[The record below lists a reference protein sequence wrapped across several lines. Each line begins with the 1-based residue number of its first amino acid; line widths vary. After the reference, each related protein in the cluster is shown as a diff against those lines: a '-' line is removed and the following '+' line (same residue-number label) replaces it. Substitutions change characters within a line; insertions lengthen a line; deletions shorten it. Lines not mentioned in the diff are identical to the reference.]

1 MEYAGSRATSAYDA
15 LSTRDKKS
23 KQMIN
28 ALFGDVKTGRLM
40 RLQYLG
46 YSLLLSL
53 LMFGFGL
60 AIVLAIGAGEHII
73 GGDLQQAQDKL
84 REIFTLPLIIVFA
97 VVIPLFVFIGLNI
110 MAKRIR
116 DIGLPGWWTMLVI
129 IVLEGVASFAVSDG
143 AGSVLHSLVWF
154 TLLLIPTDT
163 FKKQ

>member
-1 MEYAGSRATSAYDA
+1 
-15 LSTRDKKS
+15 
-23 KQMIN
+23 MIN

-84 REIFTLPLIIVFA
+84 REMFTLPLMIVYA
-97 VVIPLFVFIGLNI
+97 VVMPLFVFIGLNI
-110 MAKRIR
+110 LAKRIR
-116 DIGLPGWWTMLVI
+116 DIGLPGWLTVLVI
-129 IVLEGVASFAVSDG
+129 IVLEGVASFAVSSG
-143 AGSVLHSLVWF
+143 AGSGLHTLVWIA
-154 TLLLIPTDT
+154 LLLIPTDT
-163 FKKQ
+163 FKDSSPG

>member
-1 MEYAGSRATSAYDA
+1 MV
-15 LSTRDKKS
+15 
-23 KQMIN
+23 N
-28 ALFGDVKTGRLM
+28 ALIGDVKTGRLM

-60 AIVLAIGAGEHII
+60 AIALAIGAGEHII

-84 REIFTLPLIIVFA
+84 REMFTLPLMIVFA
-97 VVIPLFVFIGLNI
+97 VIMPLFVFIGLNM

-129 IVLEGVASFAVSDG
+129 IVLGGVVPVAVSSG
-143 AGSVLHSLVWF
+143 AGSGFHSLVWIA
-154 TLLLIPTDT
+154 LLLIPTDT
-163 FKKQ
+163 FKK

>member
-1 MEYAGSRATSAYDA
+1 
-15 LSTRDKKS
+15 
-23 KQMIN
+23 MIN

-84 REIFTLPLIIVFA
+84 REMFTLPLMIVYA
-97 VVIPLFVFIGLNI
+97 VVMPLFVFIGLNI
-110 MAKRIR
+110 WAKRIR
-116 DIGLPGWWTMLVI
+116 DIGLPGWWTVLVI
-129 IVLEGVASFAVSDG
+129 IVLEGVASFAVSSG
-143 AGSVLHSLVWF
+143 AGSGLHTLVWIA
-154 TLLLIPTDT
+154 LLLIPTDA
-163 FKKQ
+163 FKDSSPG